1 MKFKIWK
8 RRGVGTVY
16 FTKALY
22 SYPCTTKK
30 IYELYKQLEISANQ
44 LWIFGAHREDI
55 QTILKMVK
63 SPIKELDRTN
73 DYMDICITNIYN
85 EEIYKLLAWCLE
97 INAEDIWLVQVNN
110 KKNLEKVWR
119 DYNKL
124 TVDNWVMDEVFKEI
138 LIIQV
143 DEKEI
148 IYSWNLKEKNREDQ
162 RYMIINK

>member
-22 SYPCTTKK
+22 SYPCTAKK

-44 LWIFGAHREDI
+44 LWVFGVHREDI

>member
-22 SYPCTTKK
+22 SYPCTAKK

-44 LWIFGAHREDI
+44 LWVFGVHREDI

-85 EEIYKLLAWCLE
+85 EEIYKLLAWCSE

-162 RYMIINK
+162 RYMVINK

>member
-22 SYPCTTKK
+22 SYPCTAKK
-30 IYELYKQLEISANQ
+30 MYELYKQLEISANQ
-44 LWIFGAHREDI
+44 LWVFGVHREDI

>member
-22 SYPCTTKK
+22 SYPCTAKK

-44 LWIFGAHREDI
+44 LWVFGVHREDI

-162 RYMIINK
+162 RYMVINK

>member
-22 SYPCTTKK
+22 SYPCTAKK

-44 LWIFGAHREDI
+44 LWVFGVHREDI

-63 SPIKELDRTN
+63 SPIKELYRTN